1 MITLLIFV
9 VTISVLVVVHEMGH
23 YLVARL
29 CGVKVLRFSV
39 GFGKV
44 LYSKRFMGGETEWVV
59 SAIPLGGYIKMLD
72 EREGEVATHELHLA
86 FNRKPVLQRMAI
98 VVAGPA
104 ANLLLATLLFWA
116 LFAYGVPGLKPV
128 LGEVLPKTPAAVAHF
143 KAEETIVSIDKQVIQ
158 TWEQMSWTLLD
169 LALGGATE
177 AHIETRTAQGEWVQ
191 HVLNLQTLSPN
202 DLDQDFLQILGLQP
216 RQPTIY
222 PVIGKVMEGG
232 VAQQAGLLSD
242 DLILRVDDQIVETW
256 KDWVEIVRS
265 HPEQLLRL
273 EVERRGVLLAI
284 SITPAAIREAG
295 EVVGK
300 IGAAPYIDQHELDAL
315 LTQVR
320 YDLPI
325 ALEYAIQKTWKTARV
340 SLKMIGKMLR
350 GDMSLKKL
358 SGPIAIADYAG
369 QSAQMGVITYLGF
382 LALISISL
390 GVLNLLPIPL
400 LDGGHLLY
408 YTVELIKGSPLSEQ
422 AWRVGQGV
430 GIALLVTVMG
440 IALVNDIGRLL

>member
-44 LYSKRFMGGETEWVV
+44 LYGKRFMGGETEWVV

-104 ANLLLATLLFWA
+104 ANLLLAILLFWA

-177 AHIETRTAQGEWVQ
+177 AHIETRTTQGEWAQ
-191 HVLNLQTLSPN
+191 RVLNLQTLSPN

-216 RQPTIY
+216 HQPTIY

-256 KDWVEIVRS
+256 KDWVEMVRS
-265 HPEQLLRL
+265 HPGQLLRL

>member
-1 MITLLIFV
+1 MSTRLIFV

-44 LYSKRFMGGETEWVV
+44 LYGKRFMGGETEWVV

-104 ANLLLATLLFWA
+104 ANLLLAILLFWA

-158 TWEQMSWTLLD
+158 TWEQMSSTLLD

-177 AHIETRTAQGEWVQ
+177 AHIETRTTQGERAQ
-191 HVLNLQTLSPN
+191 RVLNLQTLSPN

-216 RQPTIY
+216 HQPTIY

-265 HPEQLLRL
+265 HPGQLLRL

-325 ALEYAIQKTWKTARV
+325 ALEYAIQKTWKTAKV
-340 SLKMIGKMLR
+340 SLKMMGKMLR

>member
-44 LYSKRFMGGETEWVV
+44 LYGKRFMGGETEWVV

-104 ANLLLATLLFWA
+104 ANLLLAILLFWA

-177 AHIETRTAQGEWVQ
+177 AHIETRTTQGEWAQ
-191 HVLNLQTLSPN
+191 RVLNLQTLSPN

-216 RQPTIY
+216 HQPTIY

-265 HPEQLLRL
+265 HPGQLLRL

-440 IALVNDIGRLL
+440 IALVNDISRLL

>member
-44 LYSKRFMGGETEWVV
+44 LYGKRFMGGETEWVV

-104 ANLLLATLLFWA
+104 ANLLLAILLFWA

-177 AHIETRTAQGEWVQ
+177 AHIETRTTQGEWAQ
-191 HVLNLQTLSPN
+191 RVLNLQTLSPN
-202 DLDQDFLQILGLQP
+202 DLDQDFLQLLGLQP
-216 RQPTIY
+216 HQPTMY

-265 HPEQLLRL
+265 HPGQLLRL

-440 IALVNDIGRLL
+440 IALVNDISRLL

>member
-44 LYSKRFMGGETEWVV
+44 LYGKRFMGGETEWVV

-104 ANLLLATLLFWA
+104 ANLLLAILLFWA

-177 AHIETRTAQGEWVQ
+177 AHIETRTTQGEWAQ
-191 HVLNLQTLSPN
+191 RVLNLQTLSPN
-202 DLDQDFLQILGLQP
+202 DLDQDFLQLLGLQP
-216 RQPTIY
+216 HQPTMY

-265 HPEQLLRL
+265 HPGQLLRL

>member
-44 LYSKRFMGGETEWVV
+44 LYGKRFMGGETEWVV

-104 ANLLLATLLFWA
+104 ANLLLAILLFWA

-177 AHIETRTAQGEWVQ
+177 AHIETRTTQGEWAQ
-191 HVLNLQTLSPN
+191 RVLNLQTLSPN
-202 DLDQDFLQILGLQP
+202 DLDQDFLQLLGLQP
-216 RQPTIY
+216 HQPTMY

-265 HPEQLLRL
+265 HPGQLLRL

-325 ALEYAIQKTWKTARV
+325 ALEYAIQKTWKTAKV
-340 SLKMIGKMLR
+340 SLKMMGKMLR

>member
-44 LYSKRFMGGETEWVV
+44 LYGKRFMGGETEWVV

-104 ANLLLATLLFWA
+104 ANLLLAILLFWA

-177 AHIETRTAQGEWVQ
+177 AHIETRTTQGEWAQ
-191 HVLNLQTLSPN
+191 RVLNLQTLSPN

-216 RQPTIY
+216 HQPTIY

-265 HPEQLLRL
+265 HPGQLLRL

-325 ALEYAIQKTWKTARV
+325 ALEYAIQKTWKTAKV
-340 SLKMIGKMLR
+340 SLKMMGKMLR

>member
-44 LYSKRFMGGETEWVV
+44 LYGKRFMGGETEWVV

-104 ANLLLATLLFWA
+104 ANLLLAILLFWA

-128 LGEVLPKTPAAVAHF
+128 LGAVLPKTPAAVAHF

-265 HPEQLLRL
+265 HPGQLLRL

>member
-44 LYSKRFMGGETEWVV
+44 LYGKRFMGGETEWVV

-104 ANLLLATLLFWA
+104 ANLLLAILLFWA

-177 AHIETRTAQGEWVQ
+177 AHIETRTTQGEWAQ
-191 HVLNLQTLSPN
+191 RVLNLQTLSPN
-202 DLDQDFLQILGLQP
+202 DLDQDFLQLLGLQP
-216 RQPTIY
+216 HQPTIY

-242 DLILRVDDQIVETW
+242 DLILRADDQIVETW

-265 HPEQLLRL
+265 HPGQLLRL

>member
-44 LYSKRFMGGETEWVV
+44 LYGKRFMGGETEWVV

-104 ANLLLATLLFWA
+104 ANLLLAILLFWA

-158 TWEQMSWTLLD
+158 TWEQMSSTLLD

-177 AHIETRTAQGEWVQ
+177 AHIETRTTQGERAQ
-191 HVLNLQTLSPN
+191 RVLNLQTLSPN

-216 RQPTIY
+216 HQPTIY

-265 HPEQLLRL
+265 HPGQLLRL

-325 ALEYAIQKTWKTARV
+325 ALEYAIQKTWKTAKV
-340 SLKMIGKMLR
+340 SLKMMGKMLR

-369 QSAQMGVITYLGF
+369 QSAQMGVIAYLGF

>member
-44 LYSKRFMGGETEWVV
+44 LYGKRFMGGETEWVV

-104 ANLLLATLLFWA
+104 ANLLLAILLFWA

-177 AHIETRTAQGEWVQ
+177 AHIETRTTQGEWAQ
-191 HVLNLQTLSPN
+191 RVLNLQTLSPN

-216 RQPTIY
+216 HQPTIY

-265 HPEQLLRL
+265 HPGQSLRL

-284 SITPAAIREAG
+284 SITPVAIREAG

-325 ALEYAIQKTWKTARV
+325 ALEYAIQKTWKTAKV
-340 SLKMIGKMLR
+340 SLKMMGKMLR

>member
-44 LYSKRFMGGETEWVV
+44 LYGKRFMGGETEWVV

-104 ANLLLATLLFWA
+104 ANLLLAILLFWA

-128 LGEVLPKTPAAVAHF
+128 LGEVLPKTPAAAAHF

-158 TWEQMSWTLLD
+158 TWEQMSSTLLD

-177 AHIETRTAQGEWVQ
+177 AHIETRTTQGERAQ
-191 HVLNLQTLSPN
+191 RVLNLQTLSPN

-216 RQPTIY
+216 HQPTIY

-256 KDWVEIVRS
+256 KDWVEMVRS
-265 HPEQLLRL
+265 HPGQLLRL
-273 EVERRGVLLAI
+273 EVERRGLLLAI
-284 SITPAAIREAG
+284 SITPVAIREAD

-320 YDLPI
+320 YDLPT
-325 ALEYAIQKTWKTARV
+325 ALTYAVQKTWKTSRV
-340 SLKMIGKMLR
+340 SLKMIGKMLL

-369 QSAQMGVITYLGF
+369 QSAQMGVIAYLGF

-440 IALVNDIGRLL
+440 IALVNDISRLL

>member
-44 LYSKRFMGGETEWVV
+44 LYGKRFMGGETEWVV

-104 ANLLLATLLFWA
+104 ANLLLAILLFWA

-177 AHIETRTAQGEWVQ
+177 AHIETRTTQGEWAQ
-191 HVLNLQTLSPN
+191 RVLNLQTLSPN
-202 DLDQDFLQILGLQP
+202 DLDQDFLQLLGLQP
-216 RQPTIY
+216 HQPTIY

-265 HPEQLLRL
+265 HPGQLLRL

-325 ALEYAIQKTWKTARV
+325 ALEYAIQKTWKTAKV
-340 SLKMIGKMLR
+340 SLKMMGKMLR

>member
-104 ANLLLATLLFWA
+104 ANLLLAILLFWA

-265 HPEQLLRL
+265 HPGQLLRL

>member
-44 LYSKRFMGGETEWVV
+44 LYGKRFMGGETEWVV

-104 ANLLLATLLFWA
+104 ANLLLAILLFWA

-177 AHIETRTAQGEWVQ
+177 AHIETRTTQGEWAQ
-191 HVLNLQTLSPN
+191 RVLNLQTLSPN

-216 RQPTIY
+216 HQPTIY

-265 HPEQLLRL
+265 HPGQLLRL

>member
-9 VTISVLVVVHEMGH
+9 ITISVLVVVHEMGH

-44 LYSKRFMGGETEWVV
+44 LYGKRFIGGETEWVV
-59 SAIPLGGYIKMLD
+59 SAIPLGGYLKMLD

-98 VVAGPA
+98 AVAGPA
-104 ANLLLATLLFWA
+104 ANLLLAILLFWA

-128 LGEVLPKTPAAVAHF
+128 LGEVLPKTPAAAAHF

-169 LALGGATE
+169 LALGGTTE
-177 AHIETRTAQGEWVQ
+177 AHIETRTAQGEWAQ
-191 HVLNLQTLSPN
+191 RVLNLQTLSPN

-216 RQPTIY
+216 HQPTIY

-265 HPEQLLRL
+265 HPGQLLRL

-284 SITPAAIREAG
+284 SITPVAIREAG

-320 YDLPI
+320 YDLPT
-325 ALEYAIQKTWKTARV
+325 ALTYAVQKTWKTARV
-340 SLKMIGKMLR
+340 SLNMLGKMLR

-369 QSAQMGVITYLGF
+369 QSAQMGVIAYLGF

-422 AWRVGQGV
+422 AWRVGQSV

>member
-44 LYSKRFMGGETEWVV
+44 LYGKRFMGGETEWVV

-104 ANLLLATLLFWA
+104 ANLLLAILLFWA

-177 AHIETRTAQGEWVQ
+177 AHIETRTTQGEWAQ
-191 HVLNLQTLSPN
+191 RVLNLQTLSPN

-216 RQPTIY
+216 HQPTIY

-265 HPEQLLRL
+265 HPGQLLRL

-320 YDLPI
+320 YDLPT
-325 ALEYAIQKTWKTARV
+325 ALEYAIQKTWKTAKV
-340 SLKMIGKMLR
+340 SLKMMGKMLR

>member
-44 LYSKRFMGGETEWVV
+44 LYGKRFMGGETEWVV

-104 ANLLLATLLFWA
+104 ANLLLAILLFWA

-177 AHIETRTAQGEWVQ
+177 AHIETRTTQGEWAQ
-191 HVLNLQTLSPN
+191 RVLNLQTLSPN

-216 RQPTIY
+216 HQPTIY

-265 HPEQLLRL
+265 HPGQLLRL

-340 SLKMIGKMLR
+340 SLKMMGKMLR

>member
-9 VTISVLVVVHEMGH
+9 ITISVLVVVHEMGH

-44 LYSKRFMGGETEWVV
+44 LYGKRFIGGETEWVV
-59 SAIPLGGYIKMLD
+59 SAIPLGGYLKMLD

-104 ANLLLATLLFWA
+104 ANLLLAILLFWA

-128 LGEVLPKTPAAVAHF
+128 LGEVLSKTPAAAAHF

-177 AHIETRTAQGEWVQ
+177 AHIETRTAQGEWAQ

-222 PVIGKVMEGG
+222 PVIGTVMEGG

-265 HPEQLLRL
+265 HPGQLLRL

-284 SITPAAIREAG
+284 SITPVAIREAG

-320 YDLPI
+320 YDLPT
-325 ALEYAIQKTWKTARV
+325 ALTYAVQKTWKTARV
-340 SLKMIGKMLR
+340 SLNMLGKMLR

-369 QSAQMGVITYLGF
+369 QSAQMGVIAYLGF

-422 AWRVGQGV
+422 AWRVGQSV

>member
-265 HPEQLLRL
+265 HPRQLLRL

-340 SLKMIGKMLR
+340 NLKMIGKMLR

>member
-104 ANLLLATLLFWA
+104 ANLLLAILLFWA

>member
-44 LYSKRFMGGETEWVV
+44 LYGKRFMGGETEWVV

-104 ANLLLATLLFWA
+104 ANLLLAILLFWA

-265 HPEQLLRL
+265 HPGQLLRL

>member
-44 LYSKRFMGGETEWVV
+44 LYGKRFMGGETEWVV

-104 ANLLLATLLFWA
+104 ANLLLAILLFWA

-177 AHIETRTAQGEWVQ
+177 AHIETRTTQGEWAQ
-191 HVLNLQTLSPN
+191 RVLNLQTLSPN
-202 DLDQDFLQILGLQP
+202 DLDQDFLQLLGLQP
-216 RQPTIY
+216 HQPTIY

-265 HPEQLLRL
+265 HPGQLLRL